1 MSRKGDTGVQKGG
14 QPMSPE
20 AVRTYQEPVC
30 NSFDGFWK
38 AYPKK
43 RGRQDALKAWAKLNP
58 DEATSRRIVQQVKPL
73 PAPTNGA
80 RPAASSSR
88 CRRRTST
95 AGASMTS

>member
-1 MSRKGDTGVQKGG
+1 
-14 QPMSPE
+14 MSPE

-58 DEATSRRIVQQVKPL
+58 DEATSADR
-73 PAPTNGA
+73 ATGA
-80 RPAASSSR
+80 SRCQHARLAQGGRPVHPAA
-88 CRRRTST
+88 
-95 AGASMTS
+95 GNVP